1 MVIIKRGNVN
11 REKAEKERD
20 LKIKLIEDSCD
31 EDVRIELLIRKGY
44 SLSEELA
51 LHRKKMAGL
60 CEETEWNEYNAYVQ
74 KCIEKA
80 RTSIEG

>member
-31 EDVRIELLIRKGY
+31 EDVRIELLIRKRY

-51 LHRKKMAGL
+51 LHRKKIMGV
-60 CEETEWNEYNAYVQ
+60 CEWDEWDAYCEYVQ
-74 KCIEKA
+74 GCIA
-80 RTSIEG
+80 RVREGK